1 MRATILIA
9 ILGHKFVEALSLASN
24 FVREG
29 VGLSTSASVL
39 LVYCC
44 MTPAGIL
51 TGRGVLSIGKSAA
64 TAEALISGLAAGSF
78 TFLAAHELTHTA
90 ATSRLSKRTRA
101 ALAFA
106 GVGCMAVLA
115 IWV

>member
-1 MRATILIA
+1 M
-9 ILGHKFVEALSLASN
+9 ASRFWVN
-24 FVREG
+24 P
-29 VGLSTSASVL
+29 
-39 LVYCC
+39 
-44 MTPAGIL
+44 TPNPNPNPNP
-51 TGRGVLSIGKSAA
+51 
-64 TAEALISGLAAGSF
+64 LISGLAAGSF

>member
-1 MRATILIA
+1 
-9 ILGHKFVEALSLASN
+9 
-24 FVREG
+24 
-29 VGLSTSASVL
+29 
-39 LVYCC
+39 

-78 TFLAAHELTHTA
+78 TFLAARELTHTA